1 MKLIAELHADAGS
14 AKIFPAVFVGL
25 AMGFVLVISV
35 VSMSTLIF
43 SGPTASFAIRGVGL
57 PLFGTLVLCLT
68 IALMSG
74 YRGVVSAQQDAP
86 LAVVIGIV
94 AAAGASMAD
103 AASETQFMT
112 LVVIV
117 ILTTAVAGACILLLG
132 QIRIAN
138 AFRFIPYPVVGG
150 YLAGAG
156 WVLVLASFSIM
167 SGVVPTWETLP
178 RLVEPATLW
187 KWLPGVAFAVALRLA
202 LARWNHFLVMPASFV
217 LAAGLYHLGLALLG
231 ISGEEAGASG
241 LLLSNMADHRLWPV
255 FHMGE
260 LVHVDWRVVLQ
271 QTPSILI
278 VAPVVLIS
286 MLMDLKGLQTAS
298 GVELDLD
305 REFRAAGL
313 ANLVAALGGGGPPGY
328 HTVTCSLPS
337 RMFGAYSRLTG
348 IIAALPV
355 AAILFGG
362 GAILEWFPVSLMGG
376 LVFTIGFELLNGW
389 LISSRVKRLSADYGV
404 VLLVFLTVAVF
415 GFPQGVAVGLIVVVL
430 FLAINLGQVDVIKTV
445 YTVREHRSSRMRPV
459 SHQAILLDHADRM
472 QVYQLHGY
480 IFFGSVQALVDRLKE
495 PLREEP
501 PPLCMLLDCTGVA
514 YFDISALD
522 ALGGFVAGAD
532 SAGTQVVIVAPASLL
547 QTDLRRLLPEDMRR
561 TNLLWEQDPD
571 RGLERCEDMVIAE
584 SSRLADA
591 GSESLLARMIDDTM
605 RYLDKQV
612 YFEELIERL
621 RPWLEAREYA
631 AGETLMTRGEK
642 QNGMRLIV
650 EGEVSVVAEDGARL
664 HQRGPGD
671 ALSSAAAFGD
681 HRALAGAI
689 ADRRCRVMLLTPV
702 ARRVLE
708 NDDPHLALEL
718 DRYVISSFPRL
729 MSSAGREQNGGE
741 GSQALPR

>member
-68 IALMSG
+68 IALISG

-187 KWLPGVAFAVALRLA
+187 KWL
-202 LARWNHFLVMPASFV
+202 
-217 LAAGLYHLGLALLG
+217 
-231 ISGEEAGASG
+231 
-241 LLLSNMADHRLWPV
+241 
-255 FHMGE
+255 
-260 LVHVDWRVVLQ
+260 
-271 QTPSILI
+271 
-278 VAPVVLIS
+278 
-286 MLMDLKGLQTAS
+286 
-298 GVELDLD
+298 
-305 REFRAAGL
+305 
-313 ANLVAALGGGGPPGY
+313 
-328 HTVTCSLPS
+328 
-337 RMFGAYSRLTG
+337 
-348 IIAALPV
+348 
-355 AAILFGG
+355 
-362 GAILEWFPVSLMGG
+362 
-376 LVFTIGFELLNGW
+376 
-389 LISSRVKRLSADYGV
+389 
-404 VLLVFLTVAVF
+404 
-415 GFPQGVAVGLIVVVL
+415 
-430 FLAINLGQVDVIKTV
+430 
-445 YTVREHRSSRMRPV
+445 
-459 SHQAILLDHADRM
+459 
-472 QVYQLHGY
+472 
-480 IFFGSVQALVDRLKE
+480 
-495 PLREEP
+495 
-501 PPLCMLLDCTGVA
+501 
-514 YFDISALD
+514 
-522 ALGGFVAGAD
+522 
-532 SAGTQVVIVAPASLL
+532 
-547 QTDLRRLLPEDMRR
+547 
-561 TNLLWEQDPD
+561 
-571 RGLERCEDMVIAE
+571 
-584 SSRLADA
+584 
-591 GSESLLARMIDDTM
+591 
-605 RYLDKQV
+605 
-612 YFEELIERL
+612 IERL

-642 QNGMRLIV
+642 QDGMRLIV
-650 EGEVSVVAEDGARL
+650 EGEVSVVTEDEARL

-718 DRYVISSFPRL
+718 DRYVISSFP
-729 MSSAGREQNGGE
+729 S
-741 GSQALPR
+741 